1 MANYPLPPYDL
12 IEASV
17 NSNTVGAAD
26 CVLAAQGKIT
36 LAGLGT
42 PVVIRNIIS
51 YTKTTGVAETLQ
63 VTTIDTTAATVV
75 VGTPQRFKLQRLSDN
90 QVFQFDVV
98 PATTSVV
105 TLKAAI
111 VTGLNAILGSTGAA
125 IVTAVSTG
133 ANTLTITEVTG
144 TGAFLFFS
152 QDSGT
157 TVVYTTSH
165 VNSSGSLAEVQQYD
179 KNASGTLFTKYD
191 FYVSYR
197 IVEQGS
203 NANVVRYGHLIYWV
217 EQNDAQFAAFNTKL
231 DTNTVKGGGITAAA
245 DVIPYVAG
253 A

>member
-12 IEASV
+12 IDASV

-90 QVFQFDVV
+90 QFFQFDVV

-105 TLKAAI
+105 TLK
-111 VTGLNAILGSTGAA
+111 AA